1 MILLLRL
8 GAAVDEA
15 AVVRE
20 EGVAEGADGQEV
32 AEDVAGNRAAD
43 VRQATELGERN
54 AGVGLEVAKQRLDGT
69 SQAEESAVG
78 AAQLL
83 PGQHQGRVSRTVL
96 VGHAQVSHVLVVLI
110 GRQIGAVGAALDVD
124 LQHRASA
131 DLPPSGGEG
140 HRGAG
145 VALGGGLD
153 HVILLLAAYAGDA
166 SVVLYADE
174 QPSAVGVGEG
184 AEGAGD
190 LLTVADLK
198 LEVLPL
204 VFAFCDQG
212 FEGVHVHFN

>member
-1 MILLLRL
+1 MWRATGRRMCARRQNSESETL
-8 GAAVDEA
+8 GC
-15 AVVRE
+15 
-20 EGVAEGADGQEV
+20 
-32 AEDVAGNRAAD
+32 
-43 VRQATELGERN
+43 
-54 AGVGLEVAKQRLDGT
+54 
-69 SQAEESAVG
+69 
-78 AAQLL
+78 
-83 PGQHQGRVSRTVL
+83 VSRW
-96 VGHAQVSHVLVVLI
+96 
-110 GRQIGAVGAALDVD
+110 RNRAALDVD

-131 DLPPSGGEG
+131 DVPPSGGEG

-145 VALGGGLD
+145 VALGGSLD

-190 LLTVADLK
+190 LLTVADFE